1 MLDYWLEAIKNMSIF
16 LICAQVLI
24 HLKPK
29 GAYEKYLRLLISVM
43 LLVQLLEPVGRLVGI
58 LHPGELAEQVQIMEK
73 KLSQVRE
80 ESWEMEKQTENIW
93 KKLLE
98 DVDLEDVVLEIV
110 PEDAETETQQE
121 NADR

>member
-73 KLSQVRE
+73 KLSQVRR
-80 ESWEMEKQTENIW
+80 SPGKW
-93 KKLLE
+93 KSRQR
-98 DVDLEDVVLEIV
+98 ISGR
-110 PEDAETETQQE
+110 
-121 NADR
+121 NC